1 MTITAN
7 ISTEDFRRHRRP
19 VTGVAL
25 IPGTNS
31 VVTSAY
37 DAAVGLF
44 NLDTREVRLL
54 GYHRH
59 LVNRIV
65 VDSQIPRAA
74 SCSSD
79 YTIGLWDLATMRP
92 IRTLLG
98 HYDDVEDFVFI
109 DETRGASA
117 SRDRRVLIWDLSTGA
132 ILHVLE
138 GHDKDVL
145 ALAYHDGRLYSSGD
159 DMTLRV
165 WDVNSGA
172 PLKMWGPFENETD
185 TCALDPTRHRAVL
198 GCDDGRLRIFNTQTG
213 VLEADLEA
221 HRSGV
226 KKVAVSPLTGDI
238 LSAAYDQKI
247 IIWNAESL
255 QAKFTVQ
262 SPRSIW
268 ERSLTWSPEGD
279 RILGGTFD
287 GTVVTLDAQG
297 RLVSEI
303 GETTPEPGNACLNDI
318 ATADDGLIAA
328 VSDDGFVRLGRL
340 TTHASAWLTRVEPLG
355 GRILMNAVALSS
367 DGARLAAGSHDNKL
381 HVYSV
386 DGAAS
391 LHHSHTVNLHEG
403 PINSLQFCQLPGY
416 EGDVF
421 VACYSGAIAR
431 VGADGVA
438 RARIRLHEGAVKSLR
453 LHPAKPLGVSCGA
466 DGLLLAWDLD
476 GSLLQ
481 RFAGHT
487 AIINDVDLDPSGEH
501 LASVSR
507 DFTLKIYEV
516 ATGKLLQTIG
526 LGKRS
531 LKSVCFWSADRVV
544 VGDYWGHAISVDLGS
559 RRIEARSIAR
569 NGISAVKRSG
579 EFVAAVSYE
588 GCALLLDP
596 VSLAEMNRVTAMSQR
611 LDPPWEGWGVMAAQA
626 DRSAAPKE
634 GA

>member
-1 MTITAN
+1 MTLNLDIRTK
-7 ISTEDFRRHRRP
+7 EFQRHRGP

-44 NLDTREVRLL
+44 NLDSGEVRLL

-65 VDSQIPRAA
+65 VDRQFPRAA

-79 YTIGLWDLATMRP
+79 YTIGLWDLATLRP
-92 IRTLLG
+92 LRTLLG

-109 DETRGASA
+109 DKTTGASA

-138 GHDKDVL
+138 GHEKDVL

-159 DMTLRV
+159 DMTLRM
-165 WDVNSGA
+165 WDVRTGA

-185 TCALDPTRHRAVL
+185 TCALDPARHRAVL
-198 GCDDGRLRIFNTQTG
+198 GCDDGFLRIFNTETG

-247 IIWNAESL
+247 IIWDAESL
-255 QAKFTVQ
+255 QAAFTVQ
-262 SPRSIW
+262 SPHSIW
-268 ERSLTWSPEGD
+268 ERSLTWSPDGV

-287 GTVVTLDAQG
+287 GTVVTFDAQG

-303 GETTPEPGNACLNDI
+303 GDTAPEPGNACLNDI
-318 ATADDGLIAA
+318 ATVGDGVIAV
-328 VSDDGFVRLGRL
+328 VSDDGFIRLGHL
-340 TTHASAWLTRVEPLG
+340 TTSASSWLARMEPPG
-355 GRILMNAVALSS
+355 GRILMNAVAMSS
-367 DGARLAAGSHDNKL
+367 DGTRLAAGSHDNKL
-381 HVYSV
+381 HIYSV
-386 DGAAS
+386 DGTAGIHHDLS
-391 LHHSHTVNLHEG
+391 LNLHEG
-403 PINSLQFCQLPGY
+403 PINSLQFCESPGY
-416 EGDVF
+416 EGNVF
-421 VACYSGAIAR
+421 VACYSGVIAR
-431 VGADGVA
+431 VGADGVV
-438 RARIRLHEGAVKSLR
+438 RERICLHEGAVKSLR
-453 LHPAKPLGVSCGA
+453 LHPSKPLGVSCGA

-476 GSLLQ
+476 GRLLQ
-481 RFAGHT
+481 RFVGHT
-487 AIINDVDLDPSGEH
+487 AIINDVDLDPSGQC

-507 DFTLKIYEV
+507 DFTLKTYEV
-516 ATGKLLQTIG
+516 SSGKLLQTIG

-531 LKSVCFWSADRVV
+531 LKSVCFWSAVRVV

-559 RRIEARSIAR
+559 RKIESRSVAR

-579 EFVAAVSYE
+579 EFVVAISYE

-611 LDPPWEGWGVMAAQA
+611 LDAPWEGWGVVAAA
-626 DRSAAPKE
+626 KE